1 VIVIARYTRLPG
13 QWQA

>member
-1 VIVIARYTRLPG
+1 VIVITRYTRLPG